1 MSQNLSLDFYVQIS
15 MSEDKLTAYLQ
26 FSNVPDTFHVTV
38 DQLQECLRS
47 NQVTHGIDMNQLGV
61 IASDP
66 KPFLYAKTI
75 VARGSKSIDGRNG
88 SIKLLHDLGNSNKKP
103 QELEDGTVDYKE
115 LITISNVRSGQII
128 GQRYL
133 PTEGTP
139 GRSVTGE
146 IIKSKAG
153 KNVRFK
159 LGKNVV
165 LDNEEMTL
173 YASISGMVTRSDRD
187 RINVFPVYEV
197 NGDVD
202 YNVGNIDFIGTVVIR
217 GNVLP
222 GFKIKA
228 SGDIRIT
235 GSVEAAEL
243 DAEGSIDISGGVLG
257 QSKARVKALGNVKS
271 SFIQDAYIEAG
282 GNITASQSIMHSTI
296 LAGNSVLCSGA
307 KGLIV
312 GGTIQAGEIVTCRTM
327 GNMMST
333 TTVVEVGVLPEQ
345 RNELVRLKAQLKVAM
360 DNLDKTNK
368 ALAML
373 DQMAMVG
380 QLSADKMALRIK
392 LSNTKKQ
399 VFTEQH
405 EMKDRILEL
414 EKVLEDSENAKVHV
428 IGNIYGGVK
437 IVIGRYIKYLKD
449 PIARVTFTLSDG
461 DISLIP
467 YV

>member
-1 MSQNLSLDFYVQIS
+1 MSQNLSLEFYVQIS
-15 MSEDKLTAYLQ
+15 ISEDKLTAYLQ
-26 FSNVPDTFHVTV
+26 FSNVPDTFQVTI

-47 NQVTHGIDMNQLGV
+47 NNVSHGIDMSQLAI
-61 IASDP
+61 IANDP
-66 KPFLYAKTI
+66 RPFLYAKTVI
-75 VARGSKSIDGRNG
+75 ARGSKAIDGRNG
-88 SIKLLHDLGNSNKKP
+88 SIKLLHDLGSISKKP
-103 QELEDGTVDYKE
+103 QELDDGTVDFKE
-115 LITISNVRSGQII
+115 LITINNVREGQLI

-139 GRSVTGE
+139 GRAVTGE
-146 IIKSKAG
+146 ILKSKAG
-153 KNVRFK
+153 KNIRFK
-159 LGKNVV
+159 PGKNVV
-165 LDNEEMTL
+165 LDNEEMAL
-173 YASISGMVTRSDRD
+173 YAGISGMVTKTDRD

-202 YNVGNIDFIGTVVIR
+202 FNVGNIDFVGTVVIR

-228 SGDIRIT
+228 SGDIRVT
-235 GSVEAAEL
+235 GGVEAAEL
-243 DAEGSIDISGGVLG
+243 EAEGSIDISGGVLG
-257 QSKARVKALGNVKS
+257 QNKARVKALGDVKG
-271 SFIQDAYIEAG
+271 SFIQDGYIEAG
-282 GNITASQSIMHSTI
+282 GNVTVSQSIMHSTV
-296 LAGNSVLCSGA
+296 LAGRSVLCSGA

-312 GGTIQAGEIVTCRTM
+312 GGTIQAGEKVTCRTI

-333 TTVVEVGVLPEQ
+333 TTVIEVGVLPVQ
-345 RNELVRLKAQLKVAM
+345 RNELVRLKAQLRVTIE
-360 DNLDKTNK
+360 NLDKTNK

-380 QLSADKMALRIK
+380 QLSADKMAMRIK
-392 LSNTKKQ
+392 LGNTKKQ
-399 VFTEQH
+399 VLAEQH
-405 EMKDRILEL
+405 EMRERILEL

-428 IGNIYGGVK
+428 LSNVYGGVK
-437 IVIGRYIKYLKD
+437 IVIGRYIKYIKD